1 VKEAGE
7 NLANGMGPRRRGQDR
22 KEVAVF
28 APGRAHGRPRDMTWI
43 PQGACGVHA
52 RPRTGRAD
60 AIRARVLVLAVDTA
74 TAIGSVALV
83 EGSEVRAELAARVS
97 AKHGETLLPNVARV
111 LEEAGVRVEDVGL
124 LAVGIG
130 PGSFTGLRVGL
141 ATMKGL
147 ALARGTPLVG
157 VSSLRVL
164 ARGAGPGPR
173 VVVALLDAHKN
184 EVFAAAFSED
194 TEGALVERVAPF
206 HAGPADAAARLLA
219 GLADNAL
226 PLVLV
231 GDAPAALRAPLE
243 AALVAAGRTLEPAP
257 EGVDFPSAAALAREA
272 EHLYAR
278 QGADATGA
286 LEPLYV
292 RPPDITLPAR

>member
-1 VKEAGE
+1 
-7 NLANGMGPRRRGQDR
+7 MH
-22 KEVAVF
+22 
-28 APGRAHGRPRDMTWI
+28 APPA
-43 PQGACGVHA
+43 A
-52 RPRTGRAD
+52 RTD
-60 AIRARVLVLAVDTA
+60 AIRALVLVLAVDTA

-83 EGSEVRAELAARVS
+83 EGGEVRAELAARVS

-124 LAVGIG
+124 FAVGLG

-147 ALARGTPLVG
+147 SLARGTPLVG

-164 ARGAGPGPR
+164 ARGAAGGAR
-173 VVVALLDAHKN
+173 VVVSLLDAHKN

-194 TEGALVERVAPF
+194 VEGVLIERVAPF

-219 GLADNAL
+219 GLADDAS

-243 AALVAAGRTLEPAP
+243 AALVAAGRAVVPAP
-257 EGVDFPSAAALAREA
+257 EGTDFPSAAALAREA
-272 EHLYAR
+272 EYAYAR
-278 QGADATGA
+278 QGADAIGA

-292 RPPDITLPAR
+292 RPPDITLPSR